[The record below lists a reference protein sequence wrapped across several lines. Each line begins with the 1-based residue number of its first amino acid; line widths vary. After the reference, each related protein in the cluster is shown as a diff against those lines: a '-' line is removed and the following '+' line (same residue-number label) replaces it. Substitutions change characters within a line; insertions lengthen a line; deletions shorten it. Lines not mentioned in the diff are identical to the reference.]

1 MGKKLLEFFGMLAGA
16 FLLALAVNLFY
27 KPAAI
32 FAGGVPGLSIIVLNW
47 LGGGFSDYLGVIIFL
62 ISLLFFAVQLN
73 YMGKP
78 KVLKATLTSLSFTL
92 LVQFST
98 PATGAIHISE
108 NILLMAV
115 GGSILAGLGISLIIT
130 SGYSFIGTIGLAEII
145 TQKLAIPPG
154 KSVFYVESG
163 VILLGSL
170 VVGVEQAMISAIA
183 LYILTRTLQAMTYG
197 MYQYKK
203 LLIIS
208 PELERI
214 GEQLTREICEHSSIL
229 TAKNTARRIEQNLLM
244 IIIRY
249 DQFKQARDIIRRY
262 DPHAFV
268 IASDVS
274 EMIGEGL
281 MRSV

>member
-1 MGKKLLEFFGMLAGA
+1 MGKKFFEFSGMLAGA

-32 FAGGVPGLSIIVLNW
+32 FAGGIPGLSIIVLNW
-47 LGGGFSDYLGVIIFL
+47 LGEGFSNNLGVIIFL
-62 ISLLFFAVQLN
+62 ISLLFFAIQLN
-73 YMGKP
+73 YMGRP
-78 KVLKATLTSLSFTL
+78 KVLKATLTSLSFIL

-98 PATGAIHISE
+98 PGAVHISD

-130 SGYSFIGTIGLAEII
+130 SGYSFIGTIGLAEILS
-145 TQKLAIPPG
+145 KKFAISPG

-170 VVGVEQAMISAIA
+170 VVGIEQAMISAIA
-183 LYILTRTLQAMTYG
+183 LYILTRTLHAMTYG

-214 GEQLTREICEHSSIL
+214 GEHLTREICEHSSIL
-229 TAKNTARRIEQNLLM
+229 SAENTARGVPQNLLM
-244 IIIRY
+244 IFIRY
-249 DQFKQARDIIRRY
+249 DQFKQVRDIIRRY

-281 MRSV
+281 MRCV